1 MMVGETQLRG
11 LFETVAAC
19 AAGQHGIRDVE
30 AHFRG
35 GTESLTR
42 FANNAIHQNV
52 SETSQ
57 GLSVR
62 LVIGKRTARASTNR
76 LDAEGIAQC
85 VEQAAALTRVMA
97 PDEELLPMYEPP
109 TGLVYPE
116 VQRFDA
122 DTADCRP
129 EVRARAVAEA
139 IRVVESEGQTAAGIY
154 STENAIEAVWNS
166 RGVFAVHR
174 ETMARFSITAMA
186 ADSSGWAKASSVRC
200 GDLDPVGLAKSAA
213 LKAKLSA
220 GPRELPPGACTV
232 ILEPSAVLDFVGQ
245 IMADFSATSLA
256 DQRSF
261 LTERIGKQI
270 FHPTIAIRDDV
281 GHPLQSGAPFD
292 GEGVPRSVVQL
303 VESGVPKAV
312 VYSRGSAAKAGSGCT
327 PTGHGI
333 EIPND
338 SGETPENLV
347 IDGGN
352 ATVDDMIASTGRGI
366 LVTRLWYIR
375 EVDPY
380 EKIMTG
386 MTRDGTFLV
395 EDGRVVCG
403 VRNFRF
409 NQSVIE
415 ALANVQMLGEPVR
428 ATGEEAFD
436 MVVPAMKIGGFGFTE
451 VTKF

>member
-1 MMVGETQLRG
+1 MITEEAQLRE
-11 LFETVAAC
+11 LFETVSAC
-19 AAGQHGIRDVE
+19 AVSKHGIRDVE

-35 GTESLTR
+35 GSESLTR

-76 LDAEGIAQC
+76 LDAEGIARC

-97 PDEELLPMYEPP
+97 SDEELQPLYEPP
-109 TGLVYPE
+109 SGLQYP
-116 VQRFDA
+116 VVRRFDGK
-122 DTADCRP
+122 TAECSP

-154 STENAIEAVWNS
+154 STEHATEAVWNS

-186 ADSSGWAKASSVRC
+186 ADSSGWAKASSMRC
-200 GDLDPVGLAKSAA
+200 GDLDPVGLARTAA

-220 GPRELPPGACTV
+220 RPREVAPGAWTV

-245 IMADFSATSLA
+245 IVADFSATSLA

-261 LTERIGKQI
+261 LNERMGKQI
-270 FHPTIAIRDDV
+270 FHPSIAIRDDV

-292 GEGVPRSVVQL
+292 GEGVARSVVQL
-303 VESGVPKAV
+303 VESGTPKAV
-312 VYSRGSAAKAGSGCT
+312 VYSRGSAAKAGAGAAA
-327 PTGHGI
+327 TGHGI

-338 SGETPENLV
+338 TGETPENLV
-347 IDGGN
+347 IDGGT
-352 ATVDDMIASTGRGI
+352 ATVDEMVASTERGI

-415 ALANVQMLGEPVR
+415 ALANVEMLGEPVR

-436 MVVPAMKIGGFGFTE
+436 MVVPAMKIGRFGFTE